1 MRENG
6 TPLDKQTEENM
17 LRLQKEAEKEMNKL
31 ASEGWRVIA
40 VSPNVGMGYGVVV
53 TYERKKD

>member
-1 MRENG
+1 MMYEYKIE
-6 TPLDKQTEENM
+6 TYKV
-17 LRLQKEAEKEMNKL
+17 KEAEKEMNKL